1 MILANNTL
9 DNTTIDV
16 LNYYIKEIQQHIN
29 KEYNIDVDII
39 SYTGEISEFVVNG
52 FQELIE
58 GIKENNILV
67 IVLSTPGGS
76 ATAVEKMV
84 QIIRYHYKE
93 VYFIIPNFAMSAG
106 TIFSMSGDKIFMDYA
121 STLGPIDPQILN
133 QENRWV
139 PALGYI
145 DKVEEFILK
154 SKQGTLTEAEFVM
167 LQKLDLGI
175 IRSYEQ
181 ARDLSISLLKEWL
194 VKYKFKNWDK
204 HRTTNPGKK
213 VTKIQKQRRAEEIA
227 KKLSDN
233 KRWHSH
239 GRHIGI
245 ETLQNELKLEIENYS
260 DKWELRNSIIKYY
273 KLLNDYVIKIN
284 RSVFLH
290 ANKKGL

>member
-9 DNTTIDV
+9 DNTTIEV
-16 LNYYIKEIQQHIN
+16 LNNYIDDIQKCIN
-29 KEYNIDVDII
+29 TEYNLDVDII
-39 SYTGEISEFVVNG
+39 SYTGEISELVVNG

-58 GIKENNILV
+58 KTKNRDHLA

-84 QIIRYHYKE
+84 QIIRHHYNE

-133 QENRWV
+133 QDNRWV

-145 DKVEEFILK
+145 DKVEEFISK
-154 SKQGTLTEAEFVM
+154 SQQGTLTEAEFVM
-167 LQKLDLGI
+167 LQKLDLGT

-194 VKYKFKNWDK
+194 VKYKFKNWNS
-204 HRTTNPGKK
+204 HRTTNPGNN
-213 VTKIQKQRRAEEIA
+213 VTNSEKQERAEEIA
-227 KKLSDN
+227 KTLSDN

-245 ETLQNELKLEIENYS
+245 ETLRNELKLEIEDYS
-260 DKWELRNSIIKYY
+260 NKDLLRNSIMKYY

-290 ANKKGL
+290 ANI

>member
-9 DNTTIDV
+9 DNTTIEV
-16 LNYYIKEIQQHIN
+16 LNNYIDDIQKCIN
-29 KEYNIDVDII
+29 TEYNLDVDII
-39 SYTGEISEFVVNG
+39 SYTGEISELVVNG

-58 GIKENNILV
+58 KTKNRDHLA

-84 QIIRYHYKE
+84 QIIRHHYNE

-133 QENRWV
+133 QDNRWV

-145 DKVEEFILK
+145 DKVEEFISK
-154 SKQGTLTEAEFVM
+154 SQQGTLTEAEFVM
-167 LQKLDLGI
+167 LQKLDLGT

-194 VKYKFKNWDK
+194 VKYKFKNWNS
-204 HRTTNPGKK
+204 HRTTNPGNN
-213 VTKIQKQRRAEEIA
+213 VTNSEKQERAEEIA
-227 KKLSDN
+227 KTLSDN

-245 ETLQNELKLEIENYS
+245 ETLRNELKLEIEDYS
-260 DKWELRNSIIKYY
+260 NKDLLRNSIMKYY

-284 RSVFLH
+284 RSVFLQ
-290 ANKKGL
+290 ANI

>member
-9 DNTTIDV
+9 DNTTMNV
-16 LNYYIKEIQQHIN
+16 LNYYIDEIQNSI
-29 KEYNIDVDII
+29 KVEYGLDVDLI

-58 GIKENNILV
+58 TIKRNQILA

-84 QIIRYHYKE
+84 QIVRYHYEE

-106 TIFSMSGDKIFMDYA
+106 TIFSMAGDKIFMDYA

-145 DKVEEFILK
+145 DKIEEFISK
-154 SKQGTLTEAEFVM
+154 SNEGTLTEAEFVM
-167 LQKLDLGI
+167 LQKLDLGT

-213 VTKIQKQRRAEEIA
+213 VTSTQKQRR
-227 KKLSDN
+227 S
-233 KRWHSH
+233 
-239 GRHIGI
+239 
-245 ETLQNELKLEIENYS
+245 
-260 DKWELRNSIIKYY
+260 
-273 KLLNDYVIKIN
+273 
-284 RSVFLH
+284 
-290 ANKKGL
+290 

>member
-9 DNTTIDV
+9 DNTTIEV
-16 LNYYIKEIQQHIN
+16 LNYYIDDIQKCIN
-29 KEYNIDVDII
+29 TEYNLDVDII
-39 SYTGEISEFVVNG
+39 SYTGEISELVVNG

-58 GIKENNILV
+58 KIKNKDHLA

-84 QIIRYHYKE
+84 QIIRHHYKE

-133 QENRWV
+133 QDNRWV

-145 DKVEEFILK
+145 DKVEEFISK
-154 SKQGTLTEAEFVM
+154 SQQGALTEAEFVM
-167 LQKLDLGI
+167 LQKLDLGT

-194 VKYKFKNWDK
+194 VKYKFKNWNS
-204 HRTTNPGKK
+204 HRTTNPGNN
-213 VTKIQKQRRAEEIA
+213 VTNSEKQERAEEIA
-227 KKLSDN
+227 KTLSDN

-245 ETLQNELKLEIENYS
+245 ETLRNELKLEIEDYS
-260 DKWELRNSIIKYY
+260 NKDVLRNSIMKYY

-290 ANKKGL
+290 ANI

>member
-9 DNTTIDV
+9 DNTTIEV
-16 LNYYIKEIQQHIN
+16 LNNYIDDIQKCIN
-29 KEYNIDVDII
+29 TEYNLDVDII
-39 SYTGEISEFVVNG
+39 SYTGEISELVVNG

-58 GIKENNILV
+58 KTKNRDHLA

-84 QIIRYHYKE
+84 QIIRHHYNE

-133 QENRWV
+133 QDNRWV

-145 DKVEEFILK
+145 DKVEEFISK
-154 SKQGTLTEAEFVM
+154 SQQGTLTEAEFVM
-167 LQKLDLGI
+167 LQKLDLGT

-194 VKYKFKNWDK
+194 VKYKFKNWNS
-204 HRTTNPGKK
+204 HRTTNPGKN
-213 VTKIQKQRRAEEIA
+213 VTNSEKQERAEEIA
-227 KKLSDN
+227 KTLSDN

-245 ETLQNELKLEIENYS
+245 ETLRNELKLEIEDYS
-260 DKWELRNSIIKYY
+260 NKDLLRNSIMKYY

-290 ANKKGL
+290 ANI

>member
-9 DNTTIDV
+9 DNTTIEV
-16 LNYYIKEIQQHIN
+16 LNNYIDDIQKCIN
-29 KEYNIDVDII
+29 TEYNLDVDII
-39 SYTGEISEFVVNG
+39 SYTGEISELVVNG

-58 GIKENNILV
+58 KTKNRDHLA

-84 QIIRYHYKE
+84 QIIRHHYNE

-133 QENRWV
+133 QDNRWV

-145 DKVEEFILK
+145 DKVEEFISK
-154 SKQGTLTEAEFVM
+154 SQQGTLTEAEFVM
-167 LQKLDLGI
+167 LQKLDLGT

-194 VKYKFKNWDK
+194 VKYKFKNWNS
-204 HRTTNPGKK
+204 HRTTNPGNN
-213 VTKIQKQRRAEEIA
+213 VTNSEKQERAEEIA
-227 KKLSDN
+227 KTLSDN

-245 ETLQNELKLEIENYS
+245 ETLRNELKLEIEDYS
-260 DKWELRNSIIKYY
+260 
-273 KLLNDYVIKIN
+273 
-284 RSVFLH
+284 
-290 ANKKGL
+290 NKDF

>member
-9 DNTTIDV
+9 DNTTIEV
-16 LNYYIKEIQQHIN
+16 LNYYIDDIQKCIDT
-29 KEYNIDVDII
+29 EYNLDVDII
-39 SYTGEISEFVVNG
+39 SYTGEISELVVNG

-58 GIKENNILV
+58 KIKNKDHLA

-84 QIIRYHYKE
+84 QIIRHHYKE

-133 QENRWV
+133 QDNRWV

-145 DKVEEFILK
+145 DKVEEFISK
-154 SKQGTLTEAEFVM
+154 SQQGTLTEAEFVM
-167 LQKLDLGI
+167 LQKLDLGT

-194 VKYKFKNWDK
+194 VKYKFKNWNS
-204 HRTTNPGKK
+204 HRTTNPGNN
-213 VTKIQKQRRAEEIA
+213 VTNSEKQERAEEIA
-227 KKLSDN
+227 KTLSDN

-245 ETLQNELKLEIENYS
+245 ETLRNELKLEIEDYS
-260 DKWELRNSIIKYY
+260 NKDVLRNSIMKYY

-290 ANKKGL
+290 ANI